1 MGILVVLCLGIVIGM
16 YVASQIGLTITT
28 NIKRNSK
35 KESKK
40 QPMDTWVWILIGIV
54 VVVVWGL
61 IIWEIK
67 NTPPMP
73 PDFTNE
79 PDEWDKWHPDSD
91 V

>member
-1 MGILVVLCLGIVIGM
+1 
-16 YVASQIGLTITT
+16 
-28 NIKRNSK
+28 
-35 KESKK
+35 
-40 QPMDTWVWILIGIV
+40 MDTWVWILIGIV

-61 IIWEIK
+61 IIWEIN